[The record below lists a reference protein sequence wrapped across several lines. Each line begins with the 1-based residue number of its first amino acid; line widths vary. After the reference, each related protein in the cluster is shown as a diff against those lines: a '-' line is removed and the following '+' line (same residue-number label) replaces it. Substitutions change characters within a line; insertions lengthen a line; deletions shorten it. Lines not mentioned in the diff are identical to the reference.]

1 MDFILIFDFERFLLK
16 LKENLRTTKVALVL
30 VRGGIKLLSISK
42 SSCFMKKTTLPQAN
56 LIDRLGPGLE
66 G

>member
-30 VRGGIKLLSISK
+30 VRGGDQAFCQLQNQVALRR
-42 SSCFMKKTTLPQAN
+42 KTTLPQADP
-56 LIDRLGPGLE
+56 IDQLV
-66 G
+66 